1 MTKEI
6 IHGISG
12 AEHIFGGD
20 LSAVVRFLKPTLHRY
35 NRDNEEVFN
44 LTNNMYNISN
54 ILFTSYEAWIELTDF
69 GQRYQLSS
77 NILANIDN
85 TGFLFLSETM
95 FSTTLTHFNQTVQ
108 FSFQTFEVILDII
121 DPTQAISS
129 CYKFNQV
136 RNQQCLHILSVSYRA
151 LSVFLVKLGA
161 APLVLV
167 MWSSQPSSS
176 TTATISYSQPSK
188 PIHSPICPASS
199 ASPLTTTQR
208 WSSHRMESQSE

>member
-1 MTKEI
+1 M
-6 IHGISG
+6 
-12 AEHIFGGD
+12 
-20 LSAVVRFLKPTLHRY
+20 
-35 NRDNEEVFN
+35 FN

-77 NILANIDN
+77 NILAHIDN
-85 TGFLFLSETM
+85 SGFLFLSETM
-95 FSTTLTHFNQTVQ
+95 FSTMLAHFNQTVQ
-108 FSFQTFEVILDII
+108 FSFQTLEVILDII

-136 RNQQCLHILSVSYRA
+136 RNQHHHNLSVSCRA

-188 PIHSPICPASS
+188 PTHSPICPASS
-199 ASPLTTTQR
+199 VSLLTTTQR
-208 WSSHRMESQSE
+208 WSFPWMESQSE

>member
-20 LSAVVRFLKPTLHRY
+20 LSAVVRFLKPTLQRY

-54 ILFTSYEAWIELTDF
+54 ILFTSYEAWTELTDF

-95 FSTTLTHFNQTVQ
+95 FSTMLTHFNQTVQ

-136 RNQQCLHILSVSYRA
+136 RNQHLHIISVSCRA

-199 ASPLTTTQR
+199 ASLLTTTQR

>member
-1 MTKEI
+1 M
-6 IHGISG
+6 
-12 AEHIFGGD
+12 
-20 LSAVVRFLKPTLHRY
+20 
-35 NRDNEEVFN
+35 FN
-44 LTNNMYNISN
+44 LTNKMYNISN

-95 FSTTLTHFNQTVQ
+95 FSTMLTHFNQTVQ
-108 FSFQTFEVILDII
+108 FSFQTLEVILDII

-136 RNQQCLHILSVSYRA
+136 RNQHLHILFLSVSYRA
-151 LSVFLVKLGA
+151 LSVFPVKLGA
-161 APLVLV
+161 APLFLV

-176 TTATISYSQPSK
+176 TTATISYSQTSK
-188 PIHSPICPASS
+188 PSHSSTCQASS
-199 ASPLTTTQR
+199 ACLLTTTRR
-208 WSSHRMESQSE
+208 WSFHWMESQSE